1 MGIRLLA
8 SLLILTAGFW
18 GNVSGFFG
26 FGNSHDDDD
35 RHKKSFWERTFN
47 KPIPLPDDVVLFGE
61 EELEIKEESNIL
73 GGNVATNNR
82 ADLGRDVFAEGSLLA
97 DKADLDRGT
106 TIAGN
111 LEASRIEG
119 KDYTINGETIKPRK
133 TKDYE
138 LPSIQRP
145 DPGRHDIRIKKK
157 EEATIN
163 PGRYDK
169 LSIDREAVVTVEPGT
184 YELERL
190 HVDRDVTLI
199 LTGPTMF
206 LVDDYFSFN
215 SDTMVDLRNDL
226 QTTDVQWHYRGNSS
240 LLIGKRVFGAGEVI
254 ATRAKIHVRDETTWR
269 GRLIGEEVKVGRDVT
284 ISVGTAFNVPSR
296 AEDVVEDPEGGL
308 IIVNEILINLSEDA
322 PAETLAQILEATNGM
337 IVGHINISNEYKI
350 RIESGTVQELEDT
363 IQAIEALGV
372 EGVEV
377 VSKNGLVY
385 PD

>member
-1 MGIRLLA
+1 
-8 SLLILTAGFW
+8 
-18 GNVSGFFG
+18 
-26 FGNSHDDDD
+26 
-35 RHKKSFWERTFN
+35 
-47 KPIPLPDDVVLFGE
+47 
-61 EELEIKEESNIL
+61 
-73 GGNVATNNR
+73 
-82 ADLGRDVFAEGSLLA
+82 LA

-133 TKDYE
+133 TKDYDM
-138 LPSIQRP
+138 PSIQRP

-199 LTGPTMF
+199 LTGPTTF

-215 SDTMVDLRNDL
+215 SDTLVDLRNDL
-226 QTTDVQWHYRGNSS
+226 QTTDLQWHYRGNSS

-269 GRLIGEEVKVGRDVT
+269 GRLIGEEVKLGKEAVVSGEV
-284 ISVGTAFNVPSR
+284 AFVRPS
-296 AEDVVEDPEGGL
+296 DPGML
-308 IIVNEILINLSEDA
+308 INDMGDIFAVNEIGVLFADDVAESQIEEVRTLLDGRIIGAVPRPQMRLFEIAASTSADTDA
-322 PAETLAQILEATNGM
+322 AIALVEARTF
-337 IVGHINISNEYKI
+337 
-350 RIESGTVQELEDT
+350 QF
-363 IQAIEALGV
+363 
-372 EGVEV
+372 VEV
-377 VSKNGLVY
+377 VFRNSQMRFIN
-385 PD
+385 